1 MKAPKAALGKL
12 KMGGIGGGKGLRDRL
27 MNSNILGDKLKN
39 RIIEK
44 NNEYEQKMR
53 NEKNQQK

>member
-1 MKAPKAALGKL
+1 MNYT
-12 KMGGIGGGKGLRDRL
+12 GIGGGKGLRDRL